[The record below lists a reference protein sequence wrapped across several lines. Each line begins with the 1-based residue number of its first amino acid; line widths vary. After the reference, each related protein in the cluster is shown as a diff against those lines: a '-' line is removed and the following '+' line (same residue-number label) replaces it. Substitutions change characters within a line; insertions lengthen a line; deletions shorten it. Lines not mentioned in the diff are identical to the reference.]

1 MTFSHVFRSC
11 ATVGAL
17 LPIALFAQ
25 SVGNDQVQVY
35 KKYSGIKSS
44 PIDTNGLVVQ
54 IDETF
59 NYQPVWPEN
68 PISIT
73 NIKGTPNRLIA
84 GGLLQ
89 SSRGVLE
96 RFFPAIDDT
105 GWTPP
110 DPDIAVGPN
119 HALAVVN
126 SSISWFDK
134 SGTKLF
140 QQTAGTFFSGMGA
153 GSFLFDPK
161 CFYDRINQRY
171 VMVFLE
177 KADAPQTSKLLIA
190 VSDDSNPAGTWHRY
204 RLESLLTVNS
214 QTFWLDYP
222 GFGYNKDA
230 YVVCG
235 NMFPF
240 SGGGFG
246 GVQFL
251 VIPSAPLLSGGA
263 ATASALRHAGGG
275 SAQIA
280 EMISPTASNVYGV
293 SRSSSTSMRVY
304 TINNPGGT
312 PTLQFASVAVPSNSG
327 PTMNAASTNEKSL
340 SPVDDRVFNATWRNG
355 RLVTSHNIQSGNF
368 VATRWY
374 QINTNGYP
382 QSAPTLGQSGNVA
395 SNQLHQ
401 FLSAISINGYD
412 DISTVFAASSTTVTA
427 NMMFAGRASS
437 DVAGAMGVPQILDTS
452 VGDNYSGFNGRWGD
466 YFGVDVDPVDDLHFW
481 GIGMT
486 VNASNRWRTSIYKWR
501 LAPVPK
507 QVTFSQNPV
516 TAGSPTNI
524 TVNLTSPAGPGGVT
538 VTMRALVKG
547 LVRLPSSIFIPEG
560 EMSGSGIIRT
570 SESQGALSVGIQ
582 VAANSKSVTATLN
595 VTP

>member
-1 MTFSHVFRSC
+1 MTFSHVIRSS
-11 ATVGAL
+11 AIFGAL
-17 LPIALFAQ
+17 LPIAILAQ
-25 SVGNDQVQVY
+25 SVAKDQIQVH

-44 PIDTNGLVVQ
+44 PIDTNSLLVQ

-59 NYQPVWPEN
+59 NYQPIWPEN
-68 PISIT
+68 PVSRT
-73 NIKGTPNRLIA
+73 NIKGTPNKLIA

-89 SSRGVLE
+89 SSRGVLDK
-96 RFFPAIDDT
+96 FFPAIDDT

-110 DPDIAVGPN
+110 DPDVAVGPN
-119 HALAVVN
+119 HVLAVVN

-153 GSFLFDPK
+153 GSFIFDPK
-161 CFYDRINQRY
+161 CFYDRVNQRY

-177 KADAPQTSKLLIA
+177 QDDSPQISKLLIA
-190 VSDDSNPAGTWHRY
+190 VSDDNNPTGTWHRY
-204 RLESLLTVNS
+204 RMESMLTVGT

-235 NMFPF
+235 NMFGF
-240 SGGGFG
+240 SSGWA

-263 ATASALRHAGGG
+263 ATVSVLRDANGG
-275 SAQIA
+275 SAQVA
-280 EMISPTASNVYGV
+280 EMISPTASNVYAV

-304 TINNPGGT
+304 TVNNPGGT
-312 PTLQFASVAVPSNSG
+312 PSLQFSSVPVPANSG
-327 PTMNAASTNEKSL
+327 PTMNAASTNGKTL

-355 RLVTSHNIQSGNF
+355 RLVTSHNIQSGSF
-368 VATRWY
+368 IATRWY

-382 QSAPTLGQSGNVA
+382 QAAPTLGQSGNVT

-401 FLSAISINGYD
+401 FLSAISINAYD
-412 DISTVFAASSTTVTA
+412 DISTVFAGSSTTVTA
-427 NMMFAGRASS
+427 NMLFAGRTSS
-437 DVAGAMGVPQILDTS
+437 DTTGSMGLPQILES
-452 VGDNYSGFNGRWGD
+452 SAGNNYSGFNGRWGD

-501 LAPVPK
+501 ISPAPK
-507 QVTFSQNPV
+507 QITFSENPV
-516 TAGSPTNI
+516 SAGSATTM

-538 VTMRALVKG
+538 VTLRALVKG

-560 EMSGSGIIRT
+560 GMSGSGTIRT
-570 SESQGALSVGIQ
+570 SNSQGALSVAIQ
-582 VAANSKSVTATLN
+582 AAANSKSVTATLN
-595 VTP
+595 VTS